1 MKSKNTN
8 VQKDAKGTKTFILV
22 VFFLVL
28 AALWYYT
35 YLSNNAPDH
44 QDVTSSSEKE
54 ILLNYDM
61 EEDYPKTVRETVKM
75 HCRYIKYVYSD
86 EFIKE
91 GTEDE
96 VFLMN
101 QQMRSLFDDELLELN
116 SPDEQ
121 LQALKDEMA
130 LYEAN
135 KQKIVSYTLAEA
147 SQIEHNTEN
156 GTEYAKM
163 RVTLAMTI
171 DGASTTADQE
181 YILRKDAEG
190 KWKILG
196 WQAVQRESAEN
207 EGDAK

>member
-8 VQKDAKGTKTFILV
+8 LQKDAKGTKIFILV

-35 YLSNNAPDH
+35 YLSNNAPSH
-44 QDVTSSSEKE
+44 QDVTLSSEKE
-54 ILLNYDM
+54 ILLGYDM
-61 EEDYPKTVRETVKM
+61 EVDYPKTVRETVKL
-75 HCRYIKYVYSD
+75 HCRYVKYVYSE
-86 EFIKE
+86 EFIKD

-96 VFLMN
+96 IFTMN
-101 QQMRSLFDDELLELN
+101 QQMRSLFDEELLELN
-116 SPDEQ
+116 SPDKQ

-130 LYEAN
+130 LYKAN
-135 KQKIVSYTLAEA
+135 KQKLISYTLAEA
-147 SQIEHNTEN
+147 SQIEYNTEN

-163 RVTLAMTI
+163 RVTLALTI
-171 DGASTTADQE
+171 DGASATADEE

-196 WQAVQRESAEN
+196 WQAVQKEN
-207 EGDAK
+207 KGDAK